1 MINMI
6 HIFESLNN
14 QRGVMLIELLIV
26 ILIIGLL
33 ITGAVKTWDVTIQQT
48 KFSQTVKEMDQ
59 LVYAIAGNPELT
71 SEGGRSDFG
80 YIGDM
85 GKVPDT
91 LLDLVQNTTNA
102 PNWHGPYIKS
112 NFAEN
117 PDDYIKDAWGNSYVY
132 NKDSL
137 IITSY
142 TSGSNLTP
150 QTWIHRRIAQ
160 SESLLLYNTVSGR
173 ISDLLGRPPGVNFA
187 YIKVF
192 IIQPLNG
199 IIETLPPLGQQP
211 NENGEY
217 TISDVPE
224 GNHKMFVTYEPSLL
238 IADTVEKYVCVFPGI
253 TNNIDFR
260 LTLEF

>member
-1 MINMI
+1 MRY
-6 HIFESLNN
+6 IFESLNS
-14 QRGVMLIELLIV
+14 QKGVMLIELLIV

-80 YIGDM
+80 YVGDM
-85 GKVPDT
+85 GAIPDT
-91 LLDLVQNTTNA
+91 LLDLVRA
-102 PNWHGPYIKS
+102 PDNMTNWHGPYIKS

-117 PDDYIKDAWGNSYVY
+117 ADDYIKDAWGNSYVY

-160 SESLLLYNTVSGR
+160 SETLLLYNTVSGR
-173 ISDLLGRPPGVNFA
+173 ISDLLGKPPGPFLANF
-187 YIKVF
+187 IKVF
-192 IIQPLNG
+192 IIHPLNG
-199 IIETLPPLGQQP
+199 IIETLPPLGEPP

-217 TISDVPE
+217 TISAVPE
-224 GNHKMFVTYEPSLL
+224 GNHKMFVTYDEPSLL
-238 IADTVEKYVCVFPGI
+238 TADTVEKYVCVFPGI
-253 TNNIDFR
+253 VNNIDFR
-260 LTLEF
+260 LTVEF